1 MTTEGPALEALT
13 RRLAETPPEFLAE
26 PASVSVA
33 AIVSDLMRNWT
44 GEPLTTVRAAAFTN
58 SSPKARNRLRLTL
71 MATWLLTDIW
81 FRARREL
88 AAEGLTWLAHDLDEL
103 AGSVN
108 AEKCVTDPDRREEL
122 ARVCLS
128 RLGLRPAG
136 ETEAQ
141 AHDRL
146 TTMSTSERQRLI
158 KAARAAEARAQEI
171 REAMRRQAALDAQA
185 KPMQE

>member
-1 MTTEGPALEALT
+1 MTTEGPALAALT

-26 PASVSVA
+26 PESVSVV
-33 AIVSDLMRNWT
+33 AIVSDLKRNWT
-44 GEPLTTVRAAAFTN
+44 GEPLTAAQAAAFTVTG
-58 SSPKARNRLRLTL
+58 PKVRNRLRLTL
-71 MATWLLTDIW
+71 ISIWLLTDIW

-88 AAEGLTWLAHDLDEL
+88 AAEALPWLAHGLDEL
-103 AGSVN
+103 ANSVN

-122 ARVCLS
+122 ARVCLGH
-128 RLGLRPAG
+128 LGLRPAG

-171 REAMRRQAALDAQA
+171 REAMRKQAALDAQA
-185 KPMQE
+185 KAMQE